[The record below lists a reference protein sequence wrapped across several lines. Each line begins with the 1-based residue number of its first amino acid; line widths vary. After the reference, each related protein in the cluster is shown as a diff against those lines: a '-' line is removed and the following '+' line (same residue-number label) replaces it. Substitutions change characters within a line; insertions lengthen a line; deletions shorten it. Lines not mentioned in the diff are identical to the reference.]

1 MRIGYPIRNFRYWR
15 RDIKLQILKSRD
27 EYDSASLEDIGSIA
41 LNNLGVL
48 KQILEFNRD
57 NDLPVYEVSYDL
69 FPWVHM
75 VSPQEYPQFD
85 SICLLCGEIQ
95 ELIQANDM
103 RLCITPTLW
112 QTVTGK
118 NEESLSKAKAILAG
132 AAETLDLL
140 GLPQSHHAP
149 IIISLTTN
157 RKVARE
163 KYQRFADFHA
173 TLPPKI
179 KSRLVVRNDQKF
191 TRFKAYDLTEEL
203 QEFIQIPVVIDTLFH
218 ELNPD
223 GSTIEEALEE
233 AFKTWGEITPLY
245 YYSEMKTKVEWTNP
259 KKDIKNSERSYLV
272 YSEPP
277 FSEKSVDCIIRAF
290 GHEKAAIHMRNKH
303 WRKN

>member
-15 RDIKLQILKSRD
+15 RDIKLQILKSRT
-27 EYDSASLEDIGSIA
+27 EFESATLEELGAIA
-41 LNNLGVL
+41 LHNLDVL

-69 FPWVHM
+69 FPWIHM
-75 VSPQEYPQFD
+75 VSPAEYPQID
-85 SICLLCGEIQ
+85 CVASKCTEIRR
-95 ELIQANDM
+95 LIQANEM
-103 RLCITPTLW
+103 RVCVTPTLW
-112 QTVTGK
+112 QSVCGK
-118 NEESLSKAKAILAG
+118 QEESLTKAKKILEG
-132 AAETLDLL
+132 AALMLDTL
-140 GLPQSHHAP
+140 GMPKSYEAP

-163 KYQRFADFHA
+163 KYQRFTDFHVA
-173 TLPPKI
+173 LPHSV

-191 TRFKAYDLTEEL
+191 TRFKSFDLTEDL
-203 QEFIQIPVVIDTLFH
+203 QEFLEIPVVIDTLFH

-223 GSTIEEALEE
+223 GSSIEEALEC
-233 AFKTWGEITPLY
+233 AFKTWGTITPLF

-277 FSEKSVDCIIRAF
+277 FSEKSVDCLIRAF
-290 GHEKAAIHMRNKH
+290 GHEKAAIHMRNKY
-303 WRKN
+303 WRK